1 MDVKLTLKLD
11 EEIIKKAKLFAAE
24 NNTSLSRMI
33 ENYLLQITS
42 KNISNTKV
50 TTLVKSLSGIIDADL
65 GENYKKTTTDFLIKK
80 LH

>member
-11 EEIIKKAKLFAAE
+11 EEIIKKAKLFAAD

-42 KNISNTKV
+42 ESTTETKV
-50 TTLVKSLSGIIDADL
+50 TTLVKSLSGIIDSELVGD
-65 GENYKKTTTDFLIKK
+65 YKKQTTDHLIQK
-80 LH
+80 LS

>member
-42 KNISNTKV
+42 NSTTETKI
-50 TTLVKSLSGIIDADL
+50 TTLVKSLSGIIDSELVED
-65 GENYKKTTTDFLIKK
+65 YKKQTTDHLIQK
-80 LH
+80 LS

>member
-11 EEIIKKAKLFAAE
+11 EDIIKKAKVFAQE

-42 KNISNTKV
+42 ENASPTKI
-50 TTLVKSLSGIIDADL
+50 TSLVKSLSGIIDMNIS
-65 GENYKKTTTDFLIKK
+65 ENYQDETTDFLIQKHK
-80 LH
+80 

>member
-42 KNISNTKV
+42 EKTTDIKISA
-50 TTLVKSLSGIIDADL
+50 LVKSLSGIIDSDL
-65 GENYKKTTTDFLIKK
+65 GENYQKNTTDFLVQK
-80 LH
+80 LS

>member
-1 MDVKLTLKLD
+1 MDVKLTFKLD

-24 NNTSLSRMI
+24 NNASLSRMI

-42 KNISNTKV
+42 QSTTNAKI

-65 GENYKKTTTDFLIKK
+65 GEDYKKIQQIF
-80 LH
+80 